1 MVQLSHLCM
10 ITGEILTLTIWT
22 FVSKVMS
29 LALNMLSKIFIAFLS
44 RCMCLLISW
53 LQSQMEDGNF
63 RLSTR
68 FLEHCSVTSPPI
80 NQKKVTHSVALI
92 PNFTYKN
99 FFPKTTGSSG
109 FSTQATHSPCLAH
122 STSFS
127 APSSDISVCLTSLCI
142 GHKNLCLVGNSKR
155 DSSRSSC
162 ALKETDLVVALSQH

>member
-68 FLEHCSVTSPPI
+68 FLEHHPVTSPSI
-80 NQKKVTHSVALI
+80 NQKKVTHPTAI
-92 PNFTYKN
+92 TPNFALKN
-99 FFPKTTGSSG
+99 HSMKTIME
-109 FSTQATHSPCLAH
+109 FSLLNMSCLYSLLSTCKIHFTTTRVSVYWLCWEPGEQTQAMFDAIL
-122 STSFS
+122 F
-127 APSSDISVCLTSLCI
+127 
-142 GHKNLCLVGNSKR
+142 
-155 DSSRSSC
+155 
-162 ALKETDLVVALSQH
+162 